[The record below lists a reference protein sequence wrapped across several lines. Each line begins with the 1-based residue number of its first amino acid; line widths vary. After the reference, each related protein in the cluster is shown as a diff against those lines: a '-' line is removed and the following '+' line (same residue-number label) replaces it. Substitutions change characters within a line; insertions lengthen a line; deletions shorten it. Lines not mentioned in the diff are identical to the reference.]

1 MCIAFTLELEGV
13 VNKTKLTLYDYL
25 ITVTPNV
32 SKEVEGCQKYI
43 NGDAM

>member
-1 MCIAFTLELEGV
+1 MYRIYPGTGRGSEQE
-13 VNKTKLTLYDYL
+13 KLTLYNYL